1 MGRGNWARLALPD
14 SAKCAILGCVQCPLG
29 RVTVH
34 VASLIPINLLLKL
47 TEAFAY
53 TTIDLF
59 LFYSCG
65 NIIIGLDE
73 MCRNWLWELF
83 VRELRP

>member
-14 SAKCAILGCVQCPLG
+14 SAKCAILGCVRCPLG

-34 VASLIPINLLLKL
+34 VASLIPIRFLIVIVIK
-47 TEAFAY
+47 AFAY

-65 NIIIGLDE
+65 NVITGLDE
-73 MCRNWLWELF
+73 VCRSRLW
-83 VRELRP
+83 